1 MGGAYYVRTQ
11 KGKRETIS
19 LMNSNLSSSQFE
31 GQSSLTKM
39 GAMPNNPKFDGP
51 SALKPPK
58 QDGANL
64 PNGNVPLAKPG
75 FF

>member
-1 MGGAYYVRTQ
+1 
-11 KGKRETIS
+11 
-19 LMNSNLSSSQFE
+19 MNSNLSSSQFE

-39 GAMPNNPKFDGP
+39 GAMPNNPTFDGP

-64 PNGNVPLAKPG
+64 PNENVPLAKPG